1 VSLSTSAAR
10 ALRRRRPPTPTPRRR
25 RRTRQR
31 RFRCGRRACE
41 TRPLKVARPP
51 VQPCRAP
58 PPPRPPP
65 PSRPPPPPPPP
76 RPPPPGSRD
85 PCRSPL
91 EIMEMPPP
99 RCTTMLPVPSRP
111 LRRRPL
117 RRPSA
122 RRPVRPHA
130 QSAPLAGPQLGSCS
144 CAPSGHAPAPPQGTL
159 LRLLR
164 ACLPALGSRQALPAQ
179 GRPAGR
185 PATASAARAIGA
197 QRWEASSCRSRAAGA
212 KRSGA
217 SGCGAP

>member
-1 VSLSTSAAR
+1 MSHPNPNPNQVSLSTSAAR

-41 TRPLKVARPP
+41 TLPLKVARPP
-51 VQPCRAP
+51 VPPCRA
-58 PPPRPPP
+58 
-65 PSRPPPPPPPP
+65 PPPP

-91 EIMEMPPP
+91 EVMEMPPP

-144 CAPSGHAPAPPQGTL
+144 CASSGHAPAPPQGV
-159 LRLLR
+159 
-164 ACLPALGSRQALPAQ
+164 PAGSGQPP
-179 GRPAGR
+179 GTPCTRPARWAPSHRLGCPSDRR
-185 PATASAARAIGA
+185 PK
-197 QRWEASSCRSRAAGA
+197 AG
-212 KRSGA
+212 GEQQ
-217 SGCGAP
+217 PL